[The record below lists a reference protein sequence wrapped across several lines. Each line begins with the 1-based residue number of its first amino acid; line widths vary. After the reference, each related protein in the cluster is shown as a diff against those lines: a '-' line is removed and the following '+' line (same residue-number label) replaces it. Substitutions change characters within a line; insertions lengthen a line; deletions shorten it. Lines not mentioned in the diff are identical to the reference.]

1 MSEHSQ
7 IYDPTIRA
15 PGITKSGR
23 SCRRH
28 SRRRE
33 FLDRLTT
40 TSTTIPQPGLPR
52 GRQEPAADIE
62 ANRRATRRGT
72 KRGRN
77 RDERAY
83 PALPGR
89 TWTTE
94 VNRLPRQHGARRS
107 ALPPPEAPTIPSP
120 SRSRHASSRGAA
132 RGGAAPPPL
141 MAPKCHRRAAA
152 FSGVR
157 AFLVSRHR
165 AKKLLPRR
173 VASMLLNAKITKA
186 AAIVAPVV
194 FGVPQVDERHG
205 CATEDR
211 VREGSCLLEESK
223 TQTQK
228 SKPGRIHWSIS
239 SYRPVPLESPR
250 PVTGPQS
257 GTRRPTPAT
266 PDGNDPACRCARPTV
281 RSPLAAITG

>member
-1 MSEHSQ
+1 MQATFPKARIPRPAHDHFHHDSPARSAARPAGAGCRYRGE
-7 IYDPTIRA
+7 PTCDQTRDQKR
-15 PGITKSGR
+15 TK
-23 SCRRH
+23 
-28 SRRRE
+28 
-33 FLDRLTT
+33 
-40 TSTTIPQPGLPR
+40 P
-52 GRQEPAADIE
+52 
-62 ANRRATRRGT
+62 RRAGIPGPTRSDLDDG
-72 KRGRN
+72 G
-77 RDERAY
+77 E
-83 PALPGR
+83 PP
-89 TWTTE
+89 
-94 VNRLPRQHGARRS
+94 PSPARR
-107 ALPPPEAPTIPSP
+107 PPIRTAP
-120 SRSRHASSRGAA
+120 SRSSHHPVPVAEPSRLQPWC
-132 RGGAAPPPL
+132 RPGGAAPPPL